1 MLVSRTICGLVVEL
15 EENHLLAF
23 WGKAQPRHEHGPSYH
38 PLPYH
43 ALDVA
48 AVGKVWLELDT
59 RLTAWFARSLGMPS
73 QYLSG
78 LICPFLALHDIGKF
92 AASFQL
98 KVPDRFP
105 SAVFGGV
112 PSQRGGGFR
121 HDSAGFHFLK
131 EQFARSFPHWEAD
144 DIHAVLP
151 LLSAVTGHHGEPP
164 PDRFA
169 GLLLDDYRTEGLEAA
184 LAYCRAVFDLMG
196 HSKALPDERLAER
209 MSTAVAG
216 FGIACDWLGSNQEY
230 FPYAAPDLALVN
242 YWPVAQ
248 QQARAALA
256 ASGLIAAVP
265 ASSTSLA
272 GLLNIAEPKPTSL
285 QHWAATTELP
295 DGPMLV
301 LLEDETGSGKTE
313 AALILASRLMAKGDA
328 TGIYTAL
335 PTMATA
341 NALFGRLAACY
352 AQLFAKEA
360 TPSLALVHGRS
371 HLLAAFR
378 RLNFGELQE
387 PERYGTEESAST
399 LCSAWLADDRRKAL
413 LADVGVGTI
422 DQAVLA
428 ILPAR
433 FQALR
438 LFGLARKVLILDEV
452 HAYDAFVSQELER
465 LIEWQATLGGS
476 CVLLSATLPV
486 AVRRRL
492 ISAFR
497 RATGGPSIDIVE
509 TRYPLA
515 TLASRDDFRAAAMED
530 SSERARR
537 LPVRFLRHPDEA
549 LETARRLSAEG
560 RAVAYIRNT
569 VDDAIEA
576 YERLRGAGI
585 DALLF
590 HARMALIDRFEVEE
604 RILRLFGKDSDAR
617 CRSGKVL
624 VATQVI
630 EQSLDLDF
638 DSMITDLSPIDL
650 IVQRAGRLW
659 RHLRPGRPGSPEL
672 LVVSPEPVP
681 DADKN
686 WYGRLLPRAQWVY
699 RDHAR
704 LWLTADSLQRCGA
717 IETPRD
723 VRRLIESVYG
733 DEVEDRIPEALRA
746 SLMEAEGKSS
756 AHRGLAN
763 RQVLSP
769 QAGYISTGPW
779 DDDARATTRLQE
791 RQQSTLRLAIV
802 RDGRIFPYAAAF
814 ANANRLSDAE
824 RWTLSELQ
832 VSAARAHEEVIPSE
846 LVKEVEATKA
856 AWGRFD
862 QSQLLLVLRSAQE
875 NMFCGAISDAATKN
889 SEVRYSC
896 EYGLVFSNT

>member
-1 MLVSRTICGLVVEL
+1 MVLEL
-15 EENHLLAF
+15 KEPHLLKF

-48 AVGKVWLELDT
+48 AVGKVWLEQDT
-59 RLTAWFARSLGMPS
+59 RLMAWLAQSLGMS
-73 QYLSG
+73 IQDMLR

-92 AASFQL
+92 AASFQV
-98 KVPDRFP
+98 KVPERFP
-105 SAVFGGV
+105 LAVFGGM
-112 PSQRGGGFR
+112 PSPRGGGFR
-121 HDSAGFHFLK
+121 HDSAGYHFLK
-131 EQFARSFPHWEAD
+131 KQFSRCFPQWETD
-144 DIHAVLP
+144 DKHAVLP

-164 PDRFA
+164 LDGFADR
-169 GLLLDDYRTEGLEAA
+169 LLDDYRAEGLEAA
-184 LAYCRAVFDLMG
+184 LAYCRVVFDLMG
-196 HSKALPDERLAER
+196 HPEALPDERLAER

-230 FPYAAPDLALVN
+230 FPYAAPNLALAN

-256 ASGLIAAVP
+256 VSGLIGAEP
-265 ASSTSLA
+265 ASRLSLA
-272 GLLNIAEPKPTSL
+272 GLLNIAEPKPTGL
-285 QHWAATTELP
+285 QHWTATTALP
-295 DGPMLV
+295 DGPVLV

-313 AALILASRLMAKGDA
+313 AALILASRLMAKGEA

-341 NALFGRLAACY
+341 NALLGRLAACY
-352 AQLFAKEA
+352 VKLFAKDA

-371 HLLAAFR
+371 QLLSAFR
-378 RLNFGELQE
+378 RLDFGGPED
-387 PERYGTEESAST
+387 PERYGTEESASM

-428 ILPAR
+428 ILPVR

-465 LIEWQATLGGS
+465 LIEWQAALGGS

-486 AVRRRL
+486 AVRQRL
-492 ISAFR
+492 INAFQ
-497 RATGGPSIDIVE
+497 RATGGPSFDVAE
-509 TRYPLA
+509 TCYPLA
-515 TLASRDDFRAAAMED
+515 TVVSRDDFRATAVEGR
-530 SSERARR
+530 SERARR
-537 LPVRFLRHPDEA
+537 LPVHFLRHPDDA
-549 LETARRLSAEG
+549 LETARRLSAAG
-560 RAVAYIRNT
+560 CAVAYIRNT
-569 VDDAIEA
+569 VDDAFEA
-576 YERLRGAGI
+576 YERLRDAGV

-604 RILRLFGKDSDAR
+604 RIVRLFGKGSDTR

-638 DSMITDLSPIDL
+638 DSMITDLAPIDL

-659 RHLRPGRPGSPEL
+659 RHVRTGRPGAPEL
-672 LVVSPEPVP
+672 FVVSPEPLP

-686 WYGRLLPRAQWVY
+686 WYGRLLPHAQWVY

-723 VRRLIESVYG
+723 ARRLIESVYG
-733 DEVEDRIPEALRA
+733 DEAEDRVPEALRA

-763 RQVLSP
+763 RQVLAP
-769 QAGYISTGPW
+769 QIGYVRTGPW
-779 DDDARATTRLQE
+779 DDDARATTRLRE

-802 RDGRIFPYAAAF
+802 HDGRILPYAATF
-814 ANANRLSDAE
+814 ASANHLSDAE

-832 VSAARAHEEVIPSE
+832 VSAARACEEVIPSE
-846 LVKEVEATKA
+846 FVKEAEVTKA

-862 QSQLLLVLRSAQE
+862 QSKLLLMLRPDSYRSE
-875 NMFCGAISDAATKN
+875 FRGAIYGTR
-889 SEVRYSC
+889 SESHDVRYSR
-896 EYGLVFSNT
+896 EYGLVFSDT